1 MDNANYLRKRF
12 TFYGWVQGVGFRWL
26 AMQAADDAGATGWVR
41 NEYDGSVILE
51 LQGTNEQIEAVLNAI
66 KRGRYVRIEHI
77 YEESLPIDSKERRFR
92 TEY

>member
-1 MDNANYLRKRF
+1 MAEQTTERIRLW
-12 TFYGWVQGVGFRWL
+12 GIVQGVGFRGL
-26 AMQAADDAGATGWVR
+26 AKQAADDAGATGWVR

-51 LQGTNEQIEAVLNAI
+51 LQGTSEQIEAVLNAI